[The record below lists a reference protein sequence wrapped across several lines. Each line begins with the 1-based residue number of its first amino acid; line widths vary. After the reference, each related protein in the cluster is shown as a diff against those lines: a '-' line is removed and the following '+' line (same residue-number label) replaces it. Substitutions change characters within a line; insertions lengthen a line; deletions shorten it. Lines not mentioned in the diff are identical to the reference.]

1 MLYQLVQL
9 KNYNQFPPQN
19 CALHKV
25 LVDSLEQTKIY
36 RAIVAN
42 LEKKKNI
49 IGWTGKGRGG
59 LDVFIDDE
67 CCWCGGSVT
76 MRVMGKVYIF

>member
-9 KNYNQFPPQN
+9 KNYTQLPPQN

-36 RAIVAN
+36 RAIAAN
-42 LEKKKNI
+42 LEKKKNN
-49 IGWTGKGRGG
+49 IGWTGNGRGG
-59 LDVFIDDE
+59 LDVFIDD
-67 CCWCGGSVT
+67 
-76 MRVMGKVYIF
+76 